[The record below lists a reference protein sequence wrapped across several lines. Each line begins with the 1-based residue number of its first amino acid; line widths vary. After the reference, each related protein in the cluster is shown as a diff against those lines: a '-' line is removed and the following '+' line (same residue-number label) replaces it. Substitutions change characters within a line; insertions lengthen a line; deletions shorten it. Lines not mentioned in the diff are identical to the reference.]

1 MLVLTRKKSQLIQI
15 GDNIVIKIIRTSPG
29 SVKIGIDAPSDVR
42 VMRGEL
48 DEVLSQAYD
57 VPVTSSRKPSRSTT
71 PRSAILRS
79 TTPRSTPLMVENL
92 TAVKSDHTVADCSP
106 GELVDD
112 EEPVCLADYNL
123 PKTVQAS

>member
-48 DEVLSQAYD
+48 DEVLSRNYD
-57 VPVTSSRKPSRSTT
+57 APVSSKSRSLEN
-71 PRSAILRS
+71 SA
-79 TTPRSTPLMVENL
+79 VAEECL
-92 TAVKSDHTVADCSP
+92 TASSTETVVAESRL
-106 GELVDD
+106 GELADDD
-112 EEPVCLADYNL
+112 EPICLADYL
-123 PKTVQAS
+123 AQKTVLA